1 MGEGTFVSQA
11 QPIKAAAGHR
21 SLRLRLDVPL
31 LLVVITLLV
40 FGLVMVLSA
49 STDFSFTIL
58 GETPYYMF
66 THQLLYVGLGLV
78 CATILFF
85 IDYHFYRRLV
95 VPMLL
100 VTMVAL
106 AAVIIFRGPSN
117 STIRTLVGGSI
128 QPSELAKLVIVMY
141 LSFWLYSKRDV
152 LNDISF
158 GLIPMALILGITGG
172 LIWKQP
178 DLSATATI
186 FILGGILFF
195 LAGGDWKQIIMVF
208 VAGVFLG
215 WVMVTFTST
224 GKDRWSAWITGLQ
237 DMTKSSDQ
245 VMRTLESIIKGGW
258 FGVGLGLGDVKGT
271 GLPLAPS
278 DSIFAVVAEET
289 GLIGSTLLVIL
300 FCLFL
305 WRGLKIARRAPDQ
318 LGSLLAAG
326 MTIWIALEAMIN
338 MMVIAGLFPVSGN
351 ALPFISYGGSN
362 MVVTLSAVGI
372 VMNVA
377 RQSSDKESS
386 EGSSF
391 SAVVD
396 LRRWDR
402 RRRVSRSRHTPGTQQ

>member
-1 MGEGTFVSQA
+1 M
-11 QPIKAAAGHR
+11 H
-21 SLRLRLDVPL
+21 LRLDVPL

-58 GETPYYMF
+58 GESPYYMF
-66 THQLLYVGLGLV
+66 THQVLYVCLGLV
-78 CATILFF
+78 SASILSL
-85 IDYHFYRRLV
+85 IDYHFYRYLV

-100 VTMVAL
+100 ITMVAL
-106 AAVIIFRGPSN
+106 AAVIVFRGPSN

-128 QPSELAKLVIVMY
+128 QPSELAKLVIVLY
-141 LSFWLYSKRDV
+141 LSFWLYSKREV

-158 GLIPMALILGITGG
+158 GLIPMAVILGITGG

-186 FILGGILFF
+186 FILGGVLFF
-195 LAGGDWKQIIMVF
+195 LAGGAWKQILMVF
-208 VAGVFLG
+208 VIGIFMG
-215 WVMVTFTST
+215 WIMVTFTST
-224 GKDRWSAWITGLQ
+224 GKDRMSAWITGLQ

-258 FGVGLGLGDVKGT
+258 FGVGIGLGDVKGT

-289 GLIGSTLLVIL
+289 GLVGSTFLVGL

-305 WRGLKIARRAPDQ
+305 WRGLKIARKAPDQ

-326 MTIWIALEAMIN
+326 LTIWIVLEAMMN

-362 MVVTLSAVGI
+362 MVVSLSAVGI

-377 RQSSDKESS
+377 RQSSLKEST
-386 EGSSF
+386 EGSAF

-402 RRRVSRSRHTPGTQQ
+402 RGRVSRSRRTPGSRQ

>member
-1 MGEGTFVSQA
+1 MGEGTFVNQA

-377 RQSSDKESS
+377 RQSTDKESS